1 VIQETFE
8 DSILSSSTN
17 RIYSKQN
24 NKCKIILMFSCLV
37 LYIILYTSVVGLLLV
52 PHGTGDFDGK
62 KIAFIVGLSKW

>member
-1 VIQETFE
+1 
-8 DSILSSSTN
+8 
-17 RIYSKQN
+17 
-24 NKCKIILMFSCLV
+24 MFSCLV